1 MRQGPARSPKL
12 RVNALAKLSA
22 PQRGMSE
29 LLRPLTNQPIH
40 SLRSRAH
47 RAWLLAEGDGFLA
60 QHFQRV
66 DLKVAASFTPE
77 QRAALKQMFG
87 DRNQGNHVVDVR
99 HSLPI
104 GRRRYYLVLLLGHER
119 RALDRLQAEGVISR
133 STTLVIYLLTAL
145 ILAIPTLGLFY
156 LVKVAAGV
164 TLAEDGGTGF
174 WGGLLAQITL
184 LLGG

>member
-1 MRQGPARSPKL
+1 
-12 RVNALAKLSA
+12 
-22 PQRGMSE
+22 MSE
-29 LLRPLTNQPIH
+29 FLRPLSNQPTH

-60 QHFQRV
+60 QYFQRI

-77 QRAALKQMFG
+77 QRVALKQMFG
-87 DRNQGNHVVDVR
+87 DRNQGNHVVDFR

-119 RALDRLQAEGVISR
+119 RTLDRLRAEGVLAR
-133 STTLVIYLLTAL
+133 STTLLIYLLTAL
-145 ILAIPTLGLFY
+145 ILAVPL
-156 LVKVAAGV
+156 LVLIYVVKMAAGV
-164 TLAEDGGTGF
+164 DLVVDGGLHGF
-174 WGGLLAQITL
+174 WEGLRAQIGL

>member
-1 MRQGPARSPKL
+1 
-12 RVNALAKLSA
+12 
-22 PQRGMSE
+22 MSE

-60 QHFQRV
+60 QYFQRI

-77 QRAALKQMFG
+77 QRVALKQMFG
-87 DRNQGNHVVDVR
+87 DRNQGNHVVDFR

-119 RALDRLQAEGVISR
+119 RSLDRLRAEGVVSR
-133 STTLVIYLLTAL
+133 STTLVIYLVTVL
-145 ILAIPTLGLFY
+145 ILAVPLLALIY
-156 LVKVAAGV
+156 AAKMAAGV
-164 TLAEDGGTGF
+164 DLIADGGVHGF
-174 WGGLLAQITL
+174 WEGLQAQIRL